1 MNVRIM
7 GYYTVIAGIVLAC
20 LVFPVYGESDEYN
33 LSDLVFLTEEFPPFQ
48 FAKDGVVTG
57 LTTDILHAIGEE
69 AGFLITDADI
79 SLVPLQEGLSTV
91 RETPGTVIFSVAKTP
106 EREDLY
112 RWVGPFTSYDI
123 VLYAKRSNPVTI
135 KEAEDLRS
143 YTIGA
148 VTGDVSGEMLLDL
161 GMDPGSLRTDPDPR
175 SLFTML
181 DEGTID
187 LLATGDAAGNYF
199 AGEIGQR
206 PGLYRIVYQIDSIP
220 LYFAFHKDTPD
231 AVTDSFTDALDRIS
245 QAPPAGEMSRIDE
258 IISTWVPSRGL
269 SALTYY
275 TEEYPPYN
283 FKENGDVSGISAD
296 ILREVFSFTGADS
309 GAAKIIHGPWDT
321 GYNTV
326 LDTPGTVLFS
336 TARSEERNDLF
347 LWAGPVITDK
357 SVIFGLNRSGS
368 TGNGFCD
375 EKKLRI
381 GTVAAVTDDI
391 SGDDLRAAGYR
402 DILYAQDI
410 PSLVTALED
419 GTIDGFAYA
428 YLPGMSL
435 IEQYAKDP
443 DAIVPLC
450 TLDTHEYYY
459 ACNRDVPAP
468 IVTAF
473 QETLDLIKT
482 EKDQDGVSMYER
494 ILYRY
499 IEPGYATSVITPL
512 QVQELVSYTAD
523 TLSRDA
529 EKTLSDINAGRPPFL
544 DAEQPDLYVFVY
556 DTNATMVA
564 HAANPSMVG
573 ANYQGK
579 TDVTGKPFRD
589 EIMQGALANGTGW
602 VDYLYSSPAETG
614 LFWKTTAYELVRGSD
629 GREFVVCS
637 GMYKT
642 HEDTGI

>member
-1 MNVRIM
+1 MRVSILWHGIM
-7 GYYTVIAGIVLAC
+7 IAGIVLAC
-20 LVFPVYGESDEYN
+20 LVFPVCALSDEYT
-33 LSDLVFLTEEFPPFQ
+33 LSDLVFLTEEYPPFQ
-48 FAKDGVVTG
+48 FETDGVVTG
-57 LTTDILHAIGEE
+57 LAIDILHAIGEE
-69 AGFLITDADI
+69 AGFEITGADI
-79 SLVPLQEGLSTV
+79 TLVPLQEGLSTV
-91 RETPGTVIFSVAKTP
+91 RDTPGTVIFSIARTP

-112 RWVGPFTSYDI
+112 RWVGPFTSCNI
-123 VLYAKRSNPVTI
+123 VLFAKRSNPVTL
-135 KEAEDLRS
+135 KGPEDLRS

-148 VTGDVSGEMLLDL
+148 VTGDVSVEMLAGL
-161 GMDPGSLRTDPDPR
+161 GLDPGSLRTDPDPR
-175 SLFTML
+175 ILFTML
-181 DEGTID
+181 NEGTID

-199 AGEIGQR
+199 AREIGDR
-206 PGLYRIVYQIDSIP
+206 PALYRIVYRLESIP

-231 AVTDSFTDALDRIS
+231 AVINTFAEALERIS
-245 QAPPAGEMSRIDE
+245 QTPPTGEMSRIEE
-258 IISTWVPSRGL
+258 IISSWVPSHGL

-296 ILREVFSFTGADS
+296 ILREVFSFSGADS
-309 GAAKIIHGPWDT
+309 GTATIIHGPWDE

-336 TARSEERNDLF
+336 TARSEEREDHF
-347 LWAGPVITDK
+347 LWVGPVITDK
-357 SVIFGLNRSGS
+357 SVIFGLNRSGEP
-368 TGNGFCD
+368 GNGFCD
-375 EKKLRI
+375 EKGLRI

-402 DILYAQDI
+402 DILYAQAI
-410 PSLVTALED
+410 PSLVTALEN
-419 GTIDGFAYA
+419 GTIEGFAYA

-435 IEQYAKDP
+435 IERYAQDS

-468 IVTAF
+468 IVAAF

-482 EKDQDGVSMYER
+482 EKDRDGVSMYER

-499 IEPGYATSVITPL
+499 IEPGYATSGITSL

-523 TLSRDA
+523 ALSLDA
-529 EKTLSDINAGRPPFL
+529 DKTISDINAGLEPYL
-544 DAEQPDLYVFVY
+544 DADQPDLYVFVY
-556 DTNATMVA
+556 DTNTTMVA

-573 ANYQGK
+573 VNYQGK

-589 EIMQGALANGTGW
+589 EIREGALANGTGW

-614 LFWKTTAYELVRGSD
+614 LFWKTTAYELVTGSD
-629 GREFVVCS
+629 GKQYVVCS
-637 GMYKT
+637 GLYKSEET
-642 HEDTGI
+642 SD